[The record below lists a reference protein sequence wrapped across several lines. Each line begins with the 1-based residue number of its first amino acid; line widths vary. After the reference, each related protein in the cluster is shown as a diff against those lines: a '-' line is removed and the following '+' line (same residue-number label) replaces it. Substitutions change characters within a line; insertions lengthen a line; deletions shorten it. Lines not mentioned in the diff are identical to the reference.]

1 MAHDSTSPTATPAGP
16 TLGGRSSFLPQWMR
30 QSLEH
35 LSMKTNMEEYGT
47 SPPEN
52 ESLFLHEGKL
62 PTYSMA
68 TLADGNKKP
77 DGLMFRARDLIVP
90 RAPRSLSVAPAVP
103 STVGIATT
111 GTSADQVCPSASAPQ
126 SAATTPTVTPQQ
138 SPTFFRKI
146 LANSDLGYSQCK
158 GGAAPEAGT
167 SYMARLVP
175 VSCVTNFDLNAVSPT
190 SW

>member
-1 MAHDSTSPTATPAGP
+1 MAHDGTAVESPAVPTAA
-16 TLGGRSSFLPQWMR
+16 GRSSFLPQWMR

-47 SPPEN
+47 TPPES

-68 TLADGNKKP
+68 VLTDGNKKP
-77 DGLMFRARDLIVP
+77 DGLVFRAKDLIVP
-90 RAPRSLSVAPAVP
+90 RAPRALSVAPASP
-103 STVGIATT
+103 TMGSL
-111 GTSADQVCPSASAPQ
+111 ADQISPSASAPQ

-138 SPTFFRKI
+138 SPTLLRKI
-146 LANSDLGYSQCK
+146 LANSDLDSTSHSK
-158 GGAAPEAGT
+158 RGGPAPEVGT
-167 SYMARLVP
+167 SYIARLVP
-175 VSCVTNFDLNAVSPT
+175 VSRVTNFDLNAVSPT

>member
-1 MAHDSTSPTATPAGP
+1 MRCSAKTSYYNTVYSLNALLNAIVCSYLVSDC
-16 TLGGRSSFLPQWMR
+16 LGRYCLILNGYFICFHYPV
-30 QSLEH
+30 
-35 LSMKTNMEEYGT
+35 
-47 SPPEN
+47 
-52 ESLFLHEGKL
+52 
-62 PTYSMA
+62 
-68 TLADGNKKP
+68 ADGNKKP

-158 GGAAPEAGT
+158 GGRYLNNESYSLYVLRITLRRYRYSEPNACAFLQLILFFFRSFAA
-167 SYMARLVP
+167 Y
-175 VSCVTNFDLNAVSPT
+175 
-190 SW
+190 